1 MEALVVDDGGRRF
14 VEDGVCGVED
24 GLVVGMYVVERQWTD
39 TARDSNRDLNDR
51 IFTSLPGPPDL
62 SPFRA

>member
-1 MEALVVDDGGRRF
+1 MVGG
-14 VEDGVCGVED
+14 GVGGVED
-24 GLVVGMYVVERQWTD
+24 GLVVDMYVVERQWTD
-39 TARDSNRDLNDR
+39 TARDSNRDLNR

>member
-14 VEDGVCGVED
+14 VEDGVGGVED

-39 TARDSNRDLNDR
+39 TARDSNRDLNR